1 MQQIRPLTE
10 KQQFWLKHIEAC
22 KSSGESRKEYCKRH
36 GLKSDHMSYFK
47 KYLKRSGSVDKVA
60 SNFLKVAPKLTQN
73 LTIRFSSGIAIEF
86 PSSSLSEVIKSLRE
100 IN

>member
-10 KQQFWLKHIEAC
+10 KQQFWLKHIEAH
-22 KSSGESRKEYCKRH
+22 KLSGESRSEYCSRH

-47 KYLKRSGSVDKVA
+47 KHLKQRGNAGKVV
-60 SNFLKVAPKLTQN
+60 SNFVKISPPVSAN

-86 PSSSLSEVIKSLRE
+86 PSSSLIEVIRSSRE

>member
-1 MQQIRPLTE
+1 MQQIRPMTE

-22 KSSGESRKEYCKRH
+22 KSLGESRKEYCKRH

-47 KYLKRSGSVDKVA
+47 KQLKQRGPVGSEA
-60 SNFLKVAPKLTQN
+60 SSFVKIATLASEN
-73 LTIRFSSGIAIEF
+73 LMIKFSSGIAIEF
-86 PSSSLSEVIKSLRE
+86 PASSLSEVIKSLRE